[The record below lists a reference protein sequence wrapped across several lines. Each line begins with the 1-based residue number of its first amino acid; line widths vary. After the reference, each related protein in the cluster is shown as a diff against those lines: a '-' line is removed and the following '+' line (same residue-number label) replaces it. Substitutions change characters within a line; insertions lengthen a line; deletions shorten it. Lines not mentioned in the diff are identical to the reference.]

1 MLSLTVERW
10 HPDRHHCAEKASK
23 AQSGQGRQNH
33 EAVCHSWPET
43 LKTVRKRLFYQSKQ
57 KALWGLGWGWCGRNG
72 TLRGKHKIMQTQ
84 EALRKKNKK
93 KPDHYI
99 VNLNEWEDSSAMNR
113 NPGEKMSLWSQGD
126 TQGRSTKT
134 LERRGWAFGKR
145 TGPRFSSQSKFQV

>member
-1 MLSLTVERW
+1 MLPLTVERW
-10 HPDRHHCAEKASK
+10 HPDRHHCVEKASK
-23 AQSGQGRQNH
+23 AQSGQGRQSH
-33 EAVCHSWPET
+33 EAVCHSRPET

-57 KALWGLGWGWCGRNG
+57 KALGGLGWGWCGSNG

-84 EALRKKNKK
+84 EALRRKKKK
-93 KPDHYI
+93 KPDHSI
-99 VNLNEWEDSSAMNR
+99 VNLNEWEDSSATNR

-134 LERRGWAFGKR
+134 SERRAWALGKR